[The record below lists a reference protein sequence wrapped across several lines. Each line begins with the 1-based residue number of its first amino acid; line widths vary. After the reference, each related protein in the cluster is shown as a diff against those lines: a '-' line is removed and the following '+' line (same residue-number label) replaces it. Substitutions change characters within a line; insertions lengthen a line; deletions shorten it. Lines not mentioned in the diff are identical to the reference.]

1 MYKLGDEV
9 KVEMIAKITE
19 MYIGATGKTYYAVD
33 AGDAMARR
41 LTEANLSPL
50 PVPEEKNG

>member
-9 KVEMIAKITE
+9 KVEFIAKIKE
-19 MYIGATGKTYYAVD
+19 QYLIGNEVFYAVD
-33 AGDAMARR
+33 SPNAMARR
-41 LTEANLSPL
+41 LTEADLSPL